1 MKKFYKYFY
10 TLFLFVAITSCSSDG
25 NGIDDPTDDEP
36 AIDRSLNKKGLGDSA
51 HDLLSDDTYTSIK
64 IEVLYVDVYQPT
76 VAAMNNFKA
85 FLEER
90 VYKPDGISI
99 SSRPVASSGL
109 APFEI
114 QEIVDIED
122 KERSFYNVGDEIS
135 IYIYFA
141 DGSNE
146 DDTDQR
152 YVLGSAYRNTSMV
165 IYGETINKFANRV
178 NAPSKS
184 VIETAVLNHEFGHL
198 FGLVNV
204 GTELQ
209 SDHEDPD
216 SDGHCT
222 EEKCLMRASLEFG
235 TGIINQIRGTPPE
248 LGPKC
253 IADLQANGGK

>member
-1 MKKFYKYFY
+1 MKKFYKYCY
-10 TLFLFVAITSCSSDG
+10 TLCLFIAITSCSSDG
-25 NGIDDPTDDEP
+25 NNGIYDPDDEP
-36 AIDRSLNKKGLGDSA
+36 VIDKSLNKKGLGDSA
-51 HDLLSDDTYTSIK
+51 HDLLSDDIYTSIN
-64 IEVLYVDVYQPT
+64 IEVLYVEGYQPT

-90 VYKPDGISI
+90 TYKPDGISI
-99 SSRPVASSGL
+99 SSRKVESSGL
-109 APFEI
+109 SPFEI
-114 QEIVDIED
+114 QEIADIED
-122 KERSFYNVGDEIS
+122 EKRSTYNVGDEIS

-146 DDTDQR
+146 DDTDER
-152 YVLGSAYRNTSMV
+152 YILGSAYRNTSMV
-165 IYGETINKFANRV
+165 IYGETIKKFAARV

-216 SDGHCT
+216 YEGHCT
-222 EEKCLMRASLEFG
+222 EENCLMRASLEFG
-235 TGIINQIRGTPPE
+235 SGIIDQVRGTPPE

-253 IADLQANGGK
+253 IADLQANGGR

>member
-10 TLFLFVAITSCSSDG
+10 TLCLFVAITSCSSDG
-25 NGIDDPTDDEP
+25 NGIDDPSDDEP
-36 AIDRSLNKKGLGDSA
+36 VIDKSLNRKGLGDSA
-51 HDLLSDDTYTSIK
+51 HDLLSDDAYTSMN
-64 IEVLYVDVYQPT
+64 IEVLYVSGYQPT
-76 VAAMNNFKA
+76 VAAMDNFKE

-90 VYKPDGISI
+90 SYKPDGISI
-99 SSRPVASSGL
+99 SYREVESSGL

-114 QEIVDIED
+114 QEIADIED
-122 KERSFYNVGDEIS
+122 DKRSTFTVGDEIS

-146 DDTDQR
+146 DDTDER

-165 IYGETINKFANRV
+165 IYGKTIEKFAARV

-209 SDHEDPD
+209 SDHEDAE

-222 EEKCLMRASLEFG
+222 EENCLMRASLEFG
-235 TGIINQIRGTPPE
+235 SGIINQVRGTVPE
-248 LGPKC
+248 MGPLC